1 MDLGNG
7 WRADICG
14 DRHGGAMS
22 ILKRNPVLFFTA
34 AALALLLLCA
44 AGAQVF
50 FHYSDTSR
58 VGTVSNVSVGF
69 AGGTAESARVVVV
82 SGAGNITARA
92 GIRNVPEAGDTIAVT
107 EKDGEWVVPS
117 SASLRAG
124 LTQPYTHGL
133 LGLLGAGVAIAGVG
147 LLVSSTR
154 RETDSGISQS
164 AEGEHAEDSEESSS
178 SLTQTS

>member
-1 MDLGNG
+1 
-7 WRADICG
+7 
-14 DRHGGAMS
+14 MS
-22 ILKRNPVLFFTA
+22 TLKRNP
-34 AALALLLLCA
+34 ALILTSVAITLLLLCA